1 MGMTKPMDEIR
12 DLVSRRAVGR
22 RTETPV
28 PRLVIMKGDNPTGML
43 PSVYEP
49 MLCLVLQGSKC
60 VVIGDQAMHYDSA
73 SYFVSSV
80 EVPASG
86 QIVDASPEQPYLAL
100 SLTLDMAAIT
110 EILIDMPDD
119 AVVCYGA
126 CFGTSPVTPELADA
140 FLRLARL
147 IERPQDVRVLGPLI
161 EREILYRLL
170 QGPQGAAIRQLARP
184 ESRLG
189 YVRRA
194 IGHIRTHFDAPLRVD
209 ELARLA
215 GMSASVFHRH
225 FKEVTAMSPI
235 QYQKSIRLHEA
246 RRRLL
251 AEAGDTARVAFSVGY
266 ESVTQFS
273 REYSRQFGA
282 SPARDVGR
290 LRDRMAGDVELVEG

>member
-1 MGMTKPMDEIR
+1 
-12 DLVSRRAVGR
+12 
-22 RTETPV
+22 
-28 PRLVIMKGDNPTGML
+28 
-43 PSVYEP
+43 

-100 SLTLDMAAIT
+100 SLTLDMAAIA

-119 AVVCYGA
+119 AVVCCGA
-126 CFGTSPVTPELADA
+126 CFGVSPVTPELAEA
-140 FLRLARL
+140 FLRFARL
-147 IERPQDVRVLGPLI
+147 VERPQDVRVLGPLI

-170 QGPQGAAIRQLARP
+170 QGPQGAAIRQLVRP

-189 YVRRA
+189 HIRRA
-194 IGHIRTHFDAPLRVD
+194 IGHIRTYFDAPLRVD
-209 ELARLA
+209 ELARVA
-215 GMSASVFHRH
+215 GMSASAFHRH
-225 FKEVTAMSPI
+225 FKDVTAMSPI

-273 REYSRQFGA
+273 REYCPPVRRLAGSRCRP
-282 SPARDVGR
+282 PARQDGWRCRTGR
-290 LRDRMAGDVELVEG
+290 RLISEKPGGSLRAFDAQPQSMITACPCAAAPS

>member
-1 MGMTKPMDEIR
+1 MKPMDEIR
-12 DLVSRRAVGR
+12 DLVSRHAAGH
-22 RTETPV
+22 RTQTAV
-28 PRLVIMKGDNPTGML
+28 PRLAIMKGDNPTGML
-43 PSVYEP
+43 PAVYQP

-60 VVIGDQAMHYDSA
+60 VVIGDQAMHYDRA

-86 QIVDASPEQPYLAL
+86 QIVDASPDVPYLAL
-100 SLTLDMAAIT
+100 SLTLDVAAIA
-110 EILIDMPDD
+110 EILLDMPDD
-119 AVVCYGA
+119 PPACSGA
-126 CFGTSPVTPELADA
+126 CFGISPVTQDLAEA
-140 FLRLARL
+140 WLRLARL
-147 IERPQDVRVLGPLI
+147 IERPQDVRVLGPLA

-170 QGPQGAAIRQLARP
+170 QGPQGAVIRQLARP

-189 YVRRA
+189 HVRGA
-194 IGHIRTHFDAPLRVD
+194 IGHIRSHFDEPLRVE
-209 ELARLA
+209 ELARVA
-215 GMSASVFHRH
+215 GMSVSVFHRH

-273 REYSRQFGA
+273 REYARQFGA
-282 SPARDVGR
+282 SPARDAGR
-290 LRDRMAGDVELVEG
+290 LRERASSDIELIGG

>member
-1 MGMTKPMDEIR
+1 MTNPMDEIR
-12 DLVSRRAVGR
+12 DLVSRNAAGR
-22 RTETPV
+22 RTETAV
-28 PRLVIMKGDNPTGML
+28 PRLAIMKGDNPTGMM

-80 EVPASG
+80 EIPASG
-86 QIVDASPEQPYLAL
+86 QIVDASPERPYLAL
-100 SLTLDMAAIT
+100 SLTLNMTAIA
-110 EILIDMPDD
+110 EILLDMPDD
-119 AVVCYGA
+119 PVVCIGA
-126 CFGTSPVTPELADA
+126 CFGTSPVTPDLAEA
-140 FLRLARL
+140 WLRLARL
-147 IERPQDVRVLGPLI
+147 IERPQEVRVLGPLI

-189 YVRRA
+189 HIRRA
-194 IGHIRTHFDAPLRVD
+194 IGHIRSNFDAPLRVD
-209 ELARLA
+209 ELARVA
-215 GMSASVFHRH
+215 GMSMSVFHRH
-225 FKEVTAMSPI
+225 FKDVTAMSPI

-246 RRRLL
+246 RRRLVG
-251 AEAGDTARVAFSVGY
+251 EVGDTARVAFSVGY

-282 SPARDVGR
+282 SPARDAR
-290 LRDRMAGDVELVEG
+290 QLRERMAVEPEMIEG